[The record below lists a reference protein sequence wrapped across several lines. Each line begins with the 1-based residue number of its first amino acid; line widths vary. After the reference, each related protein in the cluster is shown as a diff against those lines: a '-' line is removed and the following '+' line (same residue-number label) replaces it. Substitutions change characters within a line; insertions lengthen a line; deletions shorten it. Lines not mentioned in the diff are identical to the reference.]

1 MKKDNCCSR
10 SGVIDPSLQ
19 KDNMTHSPH
28 ASPAILIL
36 GLGNDILMDDAI
48 GLRVIDA
55 MKPKFSGL
63 FRFEK
68 CSLGGLDILEMIS
81 GHDHVVMIDAVKTD
95 APPGTV
101 HFFTPDHFRQTVNA
115 FSFHDINILDA
126 LKVGIKI
133 GIPLP
138 SRLDI
143 IAVEIAEDLVFS
155 ERMSPEL
162 EEAFPAICL
171 TVEEWMNS
179 NLVNK

>member
-1 MKKDNCCSR
+1 
-10 SGVIDPSLQ
+10 
-19 KDNMTHSPH
+19 
-28 ASPAILIL
+28 
-36 GLGNDILMDDAI
+36 
-48 GLRVIDA
+48 
-55 MKPKFSGL
+55 
-63 FRFEK
+63 
-68 CSLGGLDILEMIS
+68 
-81 GHDHVVMIDAVKTD
+81 MIDAVKTD
-95 APPGTV
+95 ATPGTV
-101 HFFTPDHFRQTVNA
+101 HFFSPGHFRQTVNA

-126 LKVGIKI
+126 MKVGNKI

-143 IAVEIAEDLVFS
+143 IAVEIAEDRIFS